1 MTRTIA
7 PRGNRLLRR
16 LAALLLVLAM
26 ILSGS
31 VCAVSAATLPFEDVS
46 MFSWYYSDVKNA
58 HEQGLVDGVTPTRF
72 SPTGTLTIAQAI
84 KLAAALHQKAQ
95 TGAVTLKNGSPWYS
109 TYVSYA
115 VANGIIEPEYASYK
129 PALMNSPISR
139 AEFVHIFYDAMPSG
153 SYAARNTVQDNAIPD
168 VSSSDLYADEIY
180 TFYRAGILTG
190 SNSNGD
196 FNSNSSIQRSEV
208 AAILIR
214 MFDASARRNITL
226 TKNTTTTISGAQGP
240 AGPVGPQGP
249 VGPTGPQGPEG
260 PAGPQGPQGDK
271 GDKGDK
277 GDQGDKGDK
286 GDKGDST
293 YVGYDGYL
301 WTGRVRSA
309 YKLVD
314 TTAPNDPENTIGL
327 FGNEYFQ
334 SHSIDLSA
342 RQAALMHHYLPYT
355 GKTGY
360 SGVTLTKLAI
370 AAAAPGMMTIG
381 VANVSDVLAA
391 RAAGTTV
398 TLSDPQTVT
407 LTAGLNDLTLAPL
420 AVGENQ
426 TIVFGAP
433 GDTAALLSF
442 EELPTADDLG
452 TVATLGA
459 AASGPAD
466 ITNSLT
472 DKLAIRTTVTISKEV
487 ELTTDIHAAY
497 AAGAAHKISVTG
509 DYVPFAFYQNT
520 RFSGK
525 TITRLE
531 LFVRQVNA
539 IDANQTFT
547 VHRVKA
553 APVYSKQPTTIV
565 ESYTLK
571 LPLEQLNGC
580 NPSAVNK
587 WISLD
592 VNIPVGEDET
602 LAFAGKNDAVLFDY
616 FQSADPANNLFTNK
630 VATTPTK
637 PSTNEVLAIAVYTT
651 ETRAYAEHLAALDSA
666 ETQLA
671 EDTALRAALK
681 GKKLSILGDSIST
694 YVDYCNN
701 TSYNSTIGGNC
712 VFYSPNR
719 SDRPDLKDIAVT
731 DTYWMQL
738 IDEYDMELCVNN
750 SSSGSR
756 VIGMGNVSGST
767 RDQAYDTRACQL
779 HNDHT
784 GEQPDI
790 ISIYIGFNDHGAAA
804 PQGRIT
810 TGSYEAVNFDTLI
823 TVQDS
828 KYVYATPTTVAEG
841 YAVMLHKIKTT
852 YPNAKLLMMNI
863 PHVAWQDRVA
873 ERGVELPKYNELIA
887 KMAAHYG
894 VTLVDLYSTEISG
907 DSASNRAAYA
917 LGDEIHPNCAGH
929 DVMTRA
935 LADALKTVYL
945 P

>member
-139 AEFVHIFYDAMPSG
+139 AEFVHIFYDAMPAG
-153 SYAARNTVQDNAIPD
+153 SYAARNIVQDNAIPD

-240 AGPVGPQGP
+240 EGPQGP
-249 VGPTGPQGPEG
+249 AG
-260 PAGPQGPQGDK
+260 PAGPQGPQGPQ

-334 SHSIDLSA
+334 SHSIDLST

-466 ITNSLT
+466 ITNGLT
-472 DKLAIRTTVTISKEV
+472 DKLAIRTTVTISNEV
-487 ELTTDIHAAY
+487 ELTTEMHATYDKGTNHAN
-497 AAGAAHKISVTG
+497 SVTNHL
-509 DYVPFAFYQNT
+509 VPFAFYQNT
-520 RFSGK
+520 KFSGK

-531 LFVRQVNA
+531 LFVKKVNA

-553 APVYSKQPTTIV
+553 APVYNKQTTTIV

-580 NPSAVNK
+580 TPSAVNK

-592 VNIPVGEDET
+592 VNIPVGADET
-602 LAFAGKNDAVLFDY
+602 LAFASQTDTVIFDY
-616 FQSADPANNLFTNK
+616 FRSANPANNMFTNTITG
-630 VATTPTK
+630 TTPVK

-651 ETRAYAEHLAALDSA
+651 ETRAYAEHLAALDST

-738 IDEYDMELCVNN
+738 INEYDMELCVNN

-756 VIGMGNVSGST
+756 VIGIGNVSGST

-810 TGSYEAVNFDTLI
+810 TGSYEAVDFDTLI
-823 TVQDS
+823 TMQDG

-863 PHVAWQDRVA
+863 PHVAWQDGNA

-907 DSASNRAAYA
+907 DSTSNRAAYA
-917 LGDEIHPNCAGH
+917 LGDGIHPNCAGH

>member
-46 MFSWYYSDVKNA
+46 MFSWDYSDVKNA

-240 AGPVGPQGP
+240 AGLV
-249 VGPTGPQGPEG
+249 
-260 PAGPQGPQGDK
+260 GPQGPQGDK

-277 GDQGDKGDK
+277 GDQGDK

-398 TLSDPQTVT
+398 TLSAPQTIT

-466 ITNSLT
+466 ITNGLT

-531 LFVRQVNA
+531 LLVRQVNA

-565 ESYTLK
+565 ESYTRK

-592 VNIPVGEDET
+592 VNIPVGENET

-712 VFYSPNR
+712 VFLQPEPF
-719 SDRPDLKDIAVT
+719 RPA
-731 DTYWMQL
+731 
-738 IDEYDMELCVNN
+738 
-750 SSSGSR
+750 
-756 VIGMGNVSGST
+756 
-767 RDQAYDTRACQL
+767 
-779 HNDHT
+779 
-784 GEQPDI
+784 
-790 ISIYIGFNDHGAAA
+790 
-804 PQGRIT
+804 
-810 TGSYEAVNFDTLI
+810 
-823 TVQDS
+823 
-828 KYVYATPTTVAEG
+828 
-841 YAVMLHKIKTT
+841 
-852 YPNAKLLMMNI
+852 
-863 PHVAWQDRVA
+863 
-873 ERGVELPKYNELIA
+873 
-887 KMAAHYG
+887 
-894 VTLVDLYSTEISG
+894 
-907 DSASNRAAYA
+907 
-917 LGDEIHPNCAGH
+917 
-929 DVMTRA
+929 
-935 LADALKTVYL
+935 
-945 P
+945 